1 LGWRYLDL
9 VDFLLIAEAV
19 LDLPAEDLARAA
31 RVDMAESALHAPAA
45 EFGGVE
51 FYADLASKAAVLAS
65 RIIRNH
71 PLPDGN
77 KRVGYLCALE
87 FVARNG
93 GYWAPPAADDPDGD
107 ETVAIIE
114 GVAAGRIDE
123 EQLRAWVAERL
134 GGRPLD

>member
-1 LGWRYLDL
+1 MDWQYLDL
-9 VDFLLIAEAV
+9 ADFLMIAEAV
-19 LDLPAEDLARAA
+19 LDIDAHKLAGAA
-31 RVDMAESALHAPAA
+31 RLDLAESALHAPAA

-51 FYADLASKAAVLAS
+51 FYTDLAAKTAVLAS

-77 KRVGYLCALE
+77 KRVGYLCTLE

-93 GYWAPPAADDPDGD
+93 GSWTNPADDPEGD

-114 GVAAGRIDE
+114 GVAAGEVDE
-123 EQLRAWVAERL
+123 DQLQDWIEQ
-134 GGRPLD
+134 PLA

>member
-1 LGWRYLDL
+1 MAWNYLDL
-9 VDFLLIAEAV
+9 ADFLLIAEAV
-19 LDLPAEDLARAA
+19 LDISAEQLLKASRIDL
-31 RVDMAESALHAPAA
+31 AESALHAPAA

-51 FYADLASKAAVLAS
+51 FYTDLATKTAVLTS

-93 GYWAPPAADDPDGD
+93 GTWTNPPNDPEGD
-107 ETVAIIE
+107 ITVATIE
-114 GVAAGRIDE
+114 GVAAGEVSE
-123 EQLRAWVAERL
+123 EELADWVAERL
-134 GGRPLD
+134 ADPES

>member
-1 LGWRYLDL
+1 MNQPPEEFKR
-9 VDFLLIAEAV
+9 I
-19 LDLPAEDLARAA
+19 PAEQLLKAYRIDL
-31 RVDMAESALHAPAA
+31 AESALHAPAA

-51 FYADLASKAAVLAS
+51 FYTDLATKTAVLAS

-93 GYWAPPAADDPDGD
+93 GTWTNPPDDPEGD
-107 ETVAIIE
+107 ITVATIE
-114 GVAAGRIDE
+114 GVAAGEISE
-123 EQLRAWVAERL
+123 EDLADWVAERL
-134 GGRPLD
+134 TED

>member
-1 LGWRYLDL
+1 VAWNYLDL
-9 VDFLLIAEAV
+9 ADFLLVAEAV
-19 LDLPAEDLARAA
+19 LDLPAEQLLKASRLEL
-31 RVDMAESALHAPAA
+31 AESALHAPAA

-51 FYADLASKAAVLAS
+51 FHTDLATKAAVLAS

-93 GYWAPPAADDPDGD
+93 GTWTNPPNDPEGD
-107 ETVAIIE
+107 ITVATIE
-114 GVAAGRIDE
+114 GIAAGEISE
-123 EQLRAWVAERL
+123 EALADWVAERL
-134 GGRPLD
+134 TGSEG

>member
-1 LGWRYLDL
+1 MAWDYLDL
-9 VDFLLIAEAV
+9 ADFLLIAEAV
-19 LDLPAEDLARAA
+19 LDVPAEQLVRASRLDL
-31 RVDMAESALHAPAA
+31 AESALHAPAA

-51 FYADLASKAAVLAS
+51 FYSDLPTKTAVLAS

-93 GYWAPPAADDPDGD
+93 GTWTNPLDDPDGD
-107 ETVAIIE
+107 ITVATIE
-114 GVAAGRIDE
+114 GVAAGEISEVDLADWISARITGE
-123 EQLRAWVAERL
+123 N
-134 GGRPLD
+134 